1 MEQEEKGMSLIEL
14 VKSMLRR
21 WYIIAIS
28 TILGIL
34 LGFVLAFYVVVPKY
48 SSSAEVLVQ
57 AKDVNDNYTFL
68 ESQRAVETLVYLF
81 TSDVVLDQ
89 VIVDLGA
96 QGEGLTV
103 AQLSSSLSLSYKSTS
118 LFIRITYTDTN
129 QDITKTIVNQVVVT
143 AKRLADDGV
152 TSPLLQNS
160 FIIVKNGN
168 EGKYAS
174 PNKPLY
180 LVIGFLLGAIVGA
193 GIVLIIE
200 FSRTTYK
207 TKEEIEKDLNLP
219 VIGIIPKFNVED
231 E

>member
-1 MEQEEKGMSLIEL
+1 M
-14 VKSMLRR
+14 
-21 WYIIAIS
+21 
-28 TILGIL
+28 
-34 LGFVLAFYVVVPKY
+34 
-48 SSSAEVLVQ
+48 
-57 AKDVNDNYTFL
+57 
-68 ESQRAVETLVYLF
+68 
-81 TSDVVLDQ
+81 
-89 VIVDLGA
+89 
-96 QGEGLTV
+96 
-103 AQLSSSLSLSYKSTS
+103 
-118 LFIRITYTDTN
+118 
-129 QDITKTIVNQVVVT
+129 VVT

-168 EGKYAS
+168 DGKYAS

-200 FSRTTYK
+200 FSRTTYR

-219 VIGIIPKFNVED
+219 VIGIIPEFNVED